1 MPQDDPFEKFGRE
14 LDSPATKHF
23 TITPEDGVDL
33 PVRPRVLRIL
43 TSGDIAI
50 RDVQGVVITYAVS
63 AGETLQFSA
72 VGVEATGTTAT
83 VVGWL

>member
-23 TITPEDGVDL
+23 SIAPADGVDL
-33 PVRPRVLRIL
+33 PVRPRALRV
-43 TSGDIAI
+43 TVSGNVSI
-50 RDVQGVVITYAVS
+50 RDADDVVITYAVS
-63 AGETLQFSA
+63 AGETLLFSA
-72 VGVEATGTTAT
+72 VGIEATGTTAT